1 MVKNKYSGEREILDK
16 IEALF
21 SYRKL
26 TGLLH
31 TGQLDKD
38 AVFIGHLTDIQYQ
51 IYLLDAY
58 LESQWELDQE
68 RLDEHWKAITTSLAQ
83 LAYTPNQMQRML
95 SEIREYERI
104 ERNCRKNKWPT
115 KVSFKEFYTT
125 KSCDVR
131 LIRHL
136 IYDARP
142 GLRETWKE
150 EDWVYYD
157 LITEINDDI
166 TDLHEDLLTFNG
178 NRFLISILRK
188 GSRKSMKQYRNYLM
202 KVTGKAKV
210 YFKKH
215 HAKGDNAQLYTWTMD
230 RSIETLKLLDSTL
243 NTDVQT
249 AYTTSYLLKK
259 MH

>member
-1 MVKNKYSGEREILDK
+1 MVKKKYAGEKEILDK

-38 AVFIGHLTDIQYQ
+38 RVFIGHLTDIQYQ

-58 LESQWELDQE
+58 LESKWELDQE
-68 RLDEHWKAITTSLAQ
+68 RLDEHWKAIATSLAQ
-83 LAYTPNQMQRML
+83 LAYTQNQIQRML

-104 ERNCRKNKWPT
+104 ERNCRKNNWPT
-115 KVSFKEFYTT
+115 KVRFKKFYTT

-142 GLRETWKE
+142 ALRDTWKE

-157 LITEINDDI
+157 LITEINDDVA
-166 TDLHEDLLTFNG
+166 DVGEDLLTYNG

-188 GSRKSMKQYRNYLM
+188 GSRKTLKQYRRYLM
-202 KVTGKAKV
+202 KVTGKAKAF
-210 YFKKH
+210 FKRH
-215 HAKGDNAQLYTWTMD
+215 HARGDNAQLYTWTMD
-230 RSIETLKLLDSTL
+230 RSLETLKLLDSTL
-243 NTDVQT
+243 NMDVPGE
-249 AYTTSYLLKK
+249 YTTSYMLKQ

>member
-1 MVKNKYSGEREILDK
+1 MVKNKYSGEKEILDK

-26 TGLLH
+26 TGLLLA
-31 TGQLDKD
+31 GQLDKD
-38 AVFIGHLTDIQYQ
+38 PLFIGHLTAIQYQ

-68 RLDEHWKAITTSLAQ
+68 RLDEHWTAISTSLAQ
-83 LAYTPNQMQRML
+83 LAYTPNQIRRLL

-104 ERNCRKNKWPT
+104 ERNCRKNNWPT
-115 KVSFKEFYTT
+115 KVRFKKFYTT

-142 GLRETWKE
+142 GLRDTWKE
-150 EDWVYYD
+150 EDWSYYD

-166 TDLHEDLLTFNG
+166 ADLNEDLLTYNG
-178 NRFLISILRK
+178 NRFLISLLRK
-188 GSRKSMKQYRNYLM
+188 GRRKTLKQYRRYLL
-202 KVTGKAKV
+202 KVKAKAKA

-215 HAKGDNAQLYTWTMD
+215 QERGNNAQLCSWTLD
-230 RSIETLKLLDSTL
+230 RSVETLEMLESTL
-243 NTDVQT
+243 HRDALVE
-249 AYTTSYLLKK
+249 YTTSYLLKQ

>member
-1 MVKNKYSGEREILDK
+1 MVKNKYSGEKEILDK
-16 IEALF
+16 IEDLF

-26 TGLLH
+26 SGLLH
-31 TGQLDKD
+31 AGQLDKD
-38 AVFIGHLTDIQYQ
+38 HVFTGHLTDIQYQ

-68 RLDEHWKAITTSLAQ
+68 RLDAHWKAISTSLAQ
-83 LAYTPNQMQRML
+83 LAYTPHQMQRML

-104 ERNCRKNKWPT
+104 ERNCRKNDWPT
-115 KVSFKEFYTT
+115 KVRFKRFYTT

-142 GLRETWKE
+142 TLRETLKE

-166 TDLHEDLLTFNG
+166 SDLKEDLLTYNG

-188 GSRKSMKQYRNYLM
+188 GSEKTFKKYRKYLM
-202 KVTGKAKV
+202 KVTRKAKS
-210 YFKKH
+210 YFRKY
-215 HAKGDNAQLYTWTMD
+215 HAKGENAQLYTWTME
-230 RSIETLKLLDSTL
+230 RSAETLALLDSTL
-243 NTDVQT
+243 HADVP
-249 AYTTSYLLKK
+249 ADCTTSFLLRQ